1 MRMSIGKEDFVR
13 YVTTQLNVF
22 FPDSNRIQN
31 NDIGRNIDEV
41 LENMELCFSEV
52 NDKYFPKNEGDP
64 VFNHL
69 NSDHYAMFLYM
80 ISNLIFKERNNVNVC
95 TKLFLL
101 NKCLHGIDV
110 FYEVNLP
117 KIFLFAHPI
126 GTVLGKAKYSDYLLV
141 YQKCNVGGNKDKY
154 PSLGK
159 YLSMHP
165 GAVILGDC
173 VVGENCKIAA
183 GAFLLDMN
191 LEDNSVYIGNPRD
204 YLIKKSTDRNVAW
217 T

>member
-1 MRMSIGKEDFVR
+1 MSLGKANLVD
-13 YVTTQLNVF
+13 YTAKQLNTF
-22 FPDSNRIQN
+22 FPDGNRIQN
-31 NDIGRNIDEV
+31 IDINMNIDEALGN
-41 LENMELCFSEV
+41 LEYCFSEV
-52 NDKYFPKNEGDP
+52 NDKYFPKEESDA

-69 NSDHYAMFLYM
+69 NSDHYAMFLY
-80 ISNLIFKERNNVNVC
+80 ILSNIIFKERHDEKVC

-110 FYEVNLP
+110 FYDVELP

-126 GTVLGKAKYSDYLLV
+126 GTVLGKAKYSDYFLV

-154 PSLGK
+154 PVLGK

-165 GAVILGDC
+165 GAVILGKC
-173 VVGENCKIAA
+173 EIGENCKIAA
-183 GAFLLDMN
+183 GSFLLDMN
-191 LEDNSVYIGNPRD
+191 LEKDSVYIGNPRD
-204 YLIKKSTDRNVAW
+204 YIIKKSSERNIAW

>member
-1 MRMSIGKEDFVR
+1 MKMSIQQKDLVD
-13 YVTTQLNVF
+13 YTTRQLNFF
-22 FPDSNRIQN
+22 FPDNHQIQTK
-31 NDIGRNIDEV
+31 DISGNIDDA
-41 LENMELCFSEV
+41 LDRIDHCFSEV
-52 NDKYFPKNEGDP
+52 NDKYFPKDDAGP

-69 NSDHYAMFLYM
+69 NSDHYAMFLY
-80 ISNLIFKERNNVNVC
+80 ILSNEAYKDRDDDNFC

-110 FYEVNLP
+110 FYDVELP
-117 KIFLFAHPI
+117 RIFLFAHPI
-126 GTVLGKAKYSDYLLV
+126 GTVLGKARYSDYFLV

-154 PSLGK
+154 PVLGK

-173 VVGENCKIAA
+173 NVGENCKIAA
-183 GAFLLDMN
+183 GSFLLDMD
-191 LEDNSVYIGNPRD
+191 LEDDSVYIGNPRD
-204 YLIKKSTDRNVAW
+204 YIIKKSSERNIAW

>member
-1 MRMSIGKEDFVR
+1 MKRSLEKEDLVR
-13 YVTTQLNVF
+13 YVTKQLNTF
-22 FPDSNRIQN
+22 FPDGNRIQN
-31 NDIGRNIDEV
+31 KDIDMNIDEV
-41 LENMELCFSEV
+41 LEKLEFCFSEV
-52 NDKYFPKNEGDP
+52 NDKYFPKKDGRA

-69 NSDHYAMFLYM
+69 NSDHYAMFLY
-80 ISNLIFKERNNVNVC
+80 ITSNIIFKERHDVDVC

-117 KIFLFAHPI
+117 EIFLFAHPI
-126 GTVLGKAKYSDYLLV
+126 GTVLGNAKYSDYFLV

-154 PSLGK
+154 PVLGK

-165 GAVILGDC
+165 GSVILGNC
-173 VVGENCKIAA
+173 GVGENCKIAA
-183 GAFLLDMN
+183 GSFLLDMN
-191 LEDNSVYIGNPRD
+191 LEKDSVYIGNPRD
-204 YLIKKSTDRNVAW
+204 YVIKKSLERNIAW

>member
-1 MRMSIGKEDFVR
+1 MRMSLGKEDLVR
-13 YVTTQLNVF
+13 YVTTQLNIF
-22 FPDSNRIQN
+22 FPDGKRIRN
-31 NDIGRNIDEV
+31 NDIGMNIDAV
-41 LENMELCFSEV
+41 MEDMDFCFSDV
-52 NDKYFPKNEGDP
+52 NDKYFPKNSGDP

-80 ISNLIFKERNNVNVC
+80 ASNLIFKERNDVNVC

-126 GTVLGKAKYSDYLLV
+126 GTVLGNAKYSDYLLV

-154 PSLGK
+154 PVLGK

-183 GAFLLDMN
+183 GSFLLDMD

-204 YLIKKSTDRNVAW
+204 YVIKKSSERNVAW

>member
-1 MRMSIGKEDFVR
+1 MEMSFGKEELVR
-13 YVTTQLNVF
+13 YVTRQLNTF
-22 FPDSNRIQN
+22 FPDGNEVRET
-31 NDIGRNIDEV
+31 DIGRNIDDVIER
-41 LENMELCFSEV
+41 MDFCFSSV
-52 NDKYFPKNEGDP
+52 NDKYFPRADRGA

-80 ISNLIFKERNNVNVC
+80 TSNLIFKERNDVNVC

-110 FYEVNLP
+110 FYQVDLP

-126 GTVLGKAKYSDYLLV
+126 GTVLGNAKYSDYLLV

-154 PSLGK
+154 PVLGK

-165 GAVILGDC
+165 GAVILGNC
-173 VVGENCKIAA
+173 NVGENCKIAA
-183 GAFLLDMN
+183 GSFLLDQD

-204 YLIKKSTDRNVAW
+204 HVIKKSFERNVAW